1 MKKLMKN
8 TFGAIC
14 LVACTFSTANANE
27 LNSSLLLLQ
36 QQWAKVNYQQEG
48 DTQEQGYEQLI
59 VELEKLVKQYPNSA
73 EVKIWL
79 GIAKSSFAGAK
90 GGLGALS
97 LAKQAR
103 NLFQQALKIDSSA
116 LEGSAY
122 TSLGTLYA
130 KVPGWPIG
138 FGDEDKAKE
147 LMEKALAINPK
158 GIDANFF
165 YGEYLFEEGEYQ
177 QAQQYLLTAQQAKPR
192 ANRPL
197 ADSGRQQEVSQ
208 LLTKVEKKLAKK

>member
-48 DTQEQGYEQLI
+48 DTQEQGYEKLI
-59 VELEKLVKQYPNSA
+59 VELEKLVQQYPNSA

-138 FGDEDKAKE
+138 FGDEEKAKE
-147 LMEKALAINPK
+147 LMEKALVINPK

-177 QAQQYLLTAQQAKPR
+177 QAQQYLLTAQQATPR
-192 ANRPL
+192 ADRPL

-208 LLTKVEKKLAKK
+208 LLAKIEKKLAKR